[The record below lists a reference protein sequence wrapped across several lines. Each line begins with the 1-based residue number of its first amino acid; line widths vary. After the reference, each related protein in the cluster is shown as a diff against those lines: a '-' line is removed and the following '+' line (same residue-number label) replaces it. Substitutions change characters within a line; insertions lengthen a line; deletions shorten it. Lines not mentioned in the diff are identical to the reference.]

1 MAVRILVNLV
11 LAYFEAIV
19 LNHFTERSQ
28 IQTYSLLESR
38 TKENLTQVNWHVLL
52 YSRTKSVTQNIRG
65 FIEILLRATQRVLAS
80 RLWLSKQ
87 WLRAIVLHLQI

>member
-1 MAVRILVNLV
+1 MAVRILVNLL

-38 TKENLTQVNWHVLL
+38 TKENLTQVN
-52 YSRTKSVTQNIRG
+52 
-65 FIEILLRATQRVLAS
+65 
-80 RLWLSKQ
+80 
-87 WLRAIVLHLQI
+87 